1 MKKVGIIMGSDSD
14 FPTVQAAVKQLKAL
28 EIPFEVH
35 VYSAHRT
42 PDAAHDFAQ
51 NARDNGFGVI
61 IAAAGMAAP
70 LRSRVAGMPFSS
82 SSRWRFFARV
92 SPPQSTSTALPE
104 ER

>member
-1 MKKVGIIMGSDSD
+1 MESFFTRWRLRMAG
-14 FPTVQAAVKQLKAL
+14 AVSWPSVSTAS
-28 EIPFEVH
+28 F
-35 VYSAHRT
+35 SAGHSLPADRAPRERRT
-42 PDAAHDFAQ
+42 SP
-51 NARDNGFGVI
+51 
-61 IAAAGMAAP
+61 AAGMAAP